1 MRLNQYIAK
10 YQSISRRHADELIS
24 DVKVF
29 VNSLP
34 AVLGQ
39 QIDETK
45 DLVVIQKFKDPTK
58 GSIEIQPKTF
68 CKQTVLFYKPIFC
81 LTTRFDPQKRKI
93 IYDFLP
99 KQFFNL
105 KPAGRLDYMS
115 EGLLILSND
124 GELIDDLT
132 HPKNQHTKSYLVGV
146 NQKLGSNFLKVAKSG
161 SMEIDDY
168 QLNQVNIEP
177 LDKTEHSSYS
187 YLKLNHDL
195 HWYKFV
201 LTEGRNNQIRKM
213 VEAFGL
219 RVQRLIRIQQGQYS
233 LTQELFTDKY
243 QVVDKKQSPQL

>member
-10 YQSISRRHADELIS
+10 YQSISRRHADVLIS
-24 DVKVF
+24 DAKVF
-29 VNSLP
+29 VNDQL

-45 DLVVIQKFKDPTK
+45 DVVVIQKFKDPSK
-58 GSIEIQPKTF
+58 GRVEIQPETF
-68 CKQTVLFYKPIFC
+68 RKQTVLFYKPIFC
-81 LTTRFDPQKRKI
+81 LTTRFEPQKRKI

-99 KQFFNL
+99 KQFFGL

-124 GELIDDLT
+124 GELIDQLT
-132 HPKNQHTKSYLVGV
+132 HPKNEHTKSYLVGV
-146 NQKLGSNFLKVAKSG
+146 NQKLGSDFLKVAKSG
-161 SMEIDDY
+161 SMEIDEY
-168 QLNQVNIEP
+168 QLNEVQIDP
-177 LDKTEHSSYS
+177 LDKTEHLTYS

-201 LTEGRNNQIRKM
+201 LSEGRNNQIRKM

-219 RVQRLIRIQQGQYS
+219 RVQRLIRIQQGEYT
-233 LTQELFTDKY
+233 LDKELFENKY
-243 QVVDKKQSPQL
+243 KIVED

>member
-24 DVKVF
+24 DAKVF
-29 VNSLP
+29 VNDSL

-39 QIDETK
+39 QIDQTK
-45 DLVVIQKFKDPTK
+45 DVVVIQKYKDPSK
-58 GSIEIQPKTF
+58 GSIEIQPESF
-68 CKQTVLFYKPIFC
+68 QKQTILFYKPIFC

-99 KQFFNL
+99 KQFFSL

-115 EGLLILSND
+115 EGLLVLSND
-124 GELIDDLT
+124 GELIDQLT
-132 HPKNQHTKSYLVGV
+132 HPKNEHTKSYLVGV
-146 NQKLGSNFLKVAKSG
+146 NQKLGSDFLKVAKSG
-161 SMEIDDY
+161 SMEIDEY
-168 QLNQVNIEP
+168 QLNEVQIEP
-177 LDKTEHSSYS
+177 LDKSEHLSYN

-201 LTEGRNNQIRKM
+201 LSEGRNNQIRKM

-219 RVQRLIRIQQGQYS
+219 RVQRLIRIQQGRYQ
-233 LTQELFTDKY
+233 LTQDLFEKKY
-243 QVVDKKQSPQL
+243 EIIT

>member
-10 YQSISRRHADELIS
+10 YQSVSRRHADELIS
-24 DVKVF
+24 DAKVF
-29 VNSLP
+29 VNQLP

-45 DLVVIQKFKDPTK
+45 DVVVIQKYKDPSK
-58 GSIEIQPKTF
+58 GSIEIQPETF
-68 CKQTVLFYKPIFC
+68 QKQTILFYKPIFC

-124 GELIDDLT
+124 GVLIDDLT
-132 HPKNQHTKSYLVGV
+132 HPKNQHIKTYLVGI
-146 NQKLGSNFLKVAKSG
+146 NQKLSTQFLSVARSG
-161 SMEIDDY
+161 TMEIDEY
-168 QLNQVNIEP
+168 QLNQVIIEP
-177 LDKTEHSSYS
+177 LDKTDHLTYS

-201 LTEGRNNQIRKM
+201 LSEGRNNQIRKM

-219 RVQRLIRIQQGQYS
+219 RVQRLIRIKQGQYE
-233 LTQELFTDKY
+233 LTKDLFENKY
-243 QVVDKKQSPQL
+243 KIVDN

>member
-24 DVKVF
+24 DAKVF
-29 VNSLP
+29 VNDVP

-45 DLVVIQKFKDPTK
+45 DVVVIQKYKDPSK
-58 GSIEIQPKTF
+58 GSVEIQPETF
-68 CKQTVLFYKPIFC
+68 QKQTVLFYKPIFC

-99 KQFFNL
+99 KQFFGL

-124 GELIDDLT
+124 GELINQLT
-132 HPKNQHTKSYLVGV
+132 HPKNEHTKSYLVGV
-146 NQKLGSNFLKVAKSG
+146 NQKLSSEFLKIAKSG
-161 SMEIDDY
+161 SMEIDEY
-168 QLNQVNIEP
+168 QLNEVQIEP
-177 LDKTEHSSYS
+177 LDKTEHLTYS

-195 HWYKFV
+195 HWYKFI
-201 LTEGRNNQIRKM
+201 LSEGRNNQIRKM
-213 VEAFGL
+213 VEAFDM
-219 RVQRLIRIQQGQYS
+219 RVQRLIRIQQGEYE
-233 LTQELFTDKY
+233 LTKELFESKY
-243 QVVDKKQSPQL
+243 RIMEGKNS